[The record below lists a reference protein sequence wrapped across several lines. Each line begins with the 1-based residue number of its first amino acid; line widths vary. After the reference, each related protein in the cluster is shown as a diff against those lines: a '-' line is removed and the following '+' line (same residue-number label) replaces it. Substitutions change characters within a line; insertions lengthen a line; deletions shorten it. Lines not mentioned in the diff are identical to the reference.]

1 MSRTRQIWN
10 YLTRP
15 WLAAMLQQ
23 VTLCRASVS
32 VVLVL
37 GVAHLLG
44 YSLLPCL
51 FARITG
57 LPCPGCGMTR
67 AVAALLHGEWRLGLA
82 YHPFAPAFVM
92 FGLLVALCAMAPVP
106 LRGRVVQLVKAAEDA
121 TRFAT
126 IFLFAAV
133 IYGLLRM
140 GGLCSNHA
148 SVERSLVSAWIQA
161 RQGGG

>member
-15 WLAAMLQQ
+15 WLASMLQQ
-23 VTLCRASVS
+23 VTLCRATLAM
-32 VVLVL
+32 VLFL
-37 GVAHLLG
+37 GAAHLLG
-44 YSLLPCL
+44 YSFWPCL

-67 AVAALLHGEWRLGLA
+67 AVAALLHGEWSLGLA
-82 YHPFAPAFVM
+82 YHPFAPAFM
-92 FGLLVALCAMAPVP
+92 ILGFLVALCAVAPV
-106 LRGRVVQLVKAAEDA
+106 RWRVQVIKAVKTAEDV

-148 SVERSLVSAWIQA
+148 SVERPLVSAWLQV
-161 RQGGG
+161 RQGGD